1 LLLVFLQWQHFQWLQ
16 GAVEAEIK
24 VPTVMVLVVAVV
36 LGQVTDRFLADL
48 QAAVLLL
55 TAAVGAVVVADL
67 VAVVVA
73 GAQVL

>member
-1 LLLVFLQWQHFQWLQ
+1 
-16 GAVEAEIK
+16 VEAEIK

-48 QAAVLLL
+48 QASVLLL